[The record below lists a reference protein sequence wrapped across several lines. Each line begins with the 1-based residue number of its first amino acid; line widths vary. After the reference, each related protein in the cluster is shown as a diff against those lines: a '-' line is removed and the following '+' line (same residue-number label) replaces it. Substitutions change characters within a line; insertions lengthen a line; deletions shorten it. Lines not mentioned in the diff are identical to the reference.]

1 MIPLVRARY
10 SAHFV
15 DALRATGLSEGSV
28 MDRAGLSD
36 DVLERADGVTT
47 IWQLGEVA
55 RHCAVRTG
63 NLDIGWTAAAS
74 AALDGYGQFSE
85 HVLSSQ
91 SLATRLSAFCRA
103 ANDEYSEASFYIE
116 RRRNTLLFK
125 RGPIAGDEIS
135 ARQTELYVVF
145 MMLSTIRSVL
155 GHAWQ
160 PMQVWLQTFHRKE
173 TEALFDV
180 GKTDLRFEHPETVI
194 TIHVDDMVRSLE
206 TDGQRDA
213 GGDFRSLSLDT
224 ASALTKLIDGYLGD
238 QHISLAFMARICDV
252 QPRALQRLLA
262 RENKTFGEL
271 LAQRRTAAAVEHLKS
286 PDMKIADVS
295 YCLGYAH
302 QAHFCRAFRRQ
313 TGLTPSEYR
322 RAVQES

>member
-1 MIPLVRARY
+1 
-10 SAHFV
+10 
-15 DALRATGLSEGSV
+15 

-36 DVLERADGVTT
+36 GVLERANGVTT

-63 NLDIGWTAAAS
+63 HLDIGWTAAAS
-74 AALDGYGQFSE
+74 AALDDYGQFSE
-85 HVLSSQ
+85 HVLSTQ
-91 SLATRLSAFCRA
+91 TLATRLSAFCRA
-103 ANDEYSEASFYIE
+103 ANDEYSEASFNVE
-116 RRRNTLLFK
+116 RRRNALLFK

-135 ARQTELYVVF
+135 ARQTELYVVY

-155 GHAWQ
+155 GRAWQ
-160 PMQVWLQTFHRKE
+160 PMQIWLQTFHRKE

-180 GKTDLRFEHPETVI
+180 GKTDLRFEHSETVI
-194 TIHVDDMVRSLE
+194 AIHDDDLVRSLE
-206 TDGQRDA
+206 TAEQANAED
-213 GGDFRSLSLDT
+213 DFNSLSVNT
-224 ASALTKLIDGYLGD
+224 AGALTKLIDSYLGD
-238 QHISLAFMARICDV
+238 RHVSLTFIARICDV

-262 RENKTFGEL
+262 RENTTFGEL
-271 LAQRRTAAAVEHLKS
+271 LAQRRTTAAVEHLKS
-286 PDMKIADVS
+286 PDMSIADVS

-322 RAVQES
+322 RALQKS